1 MKFQYYFVNGEKVTI
16 DIEISEQLEKAV
28 KKAKKK
34 ENKSNRNHSRHS
46 WSYSA
51 ILYEGDEYGREDIYI
66 FEDEEEKERFETSR
80 RIENA
85 MSHLSESQKTRLL
98 LYRDGKSYTEIA
110 AIENISVEAASRSV
124 ERAIARFKKFF

>member
-1 MKFQYYFVNGEKVTI
+1 MKFKYYFVDGEKVTI

-28 KKAKKK
+28 KKAQKK

-66 FEDEEEKERFETSR
+66 FEDEEEPWPITYKIISKTTSGHY
-80 RIENA
+80 ICEF
-85 MSHLSESQKTRLL
+85 
-98 LYRDGKSYTEIA
+98 
-110 AIENISVEAASRSV
+110 V
-124 ERAIARFKKFF
+124 